1 VPGWQR
7 SRSRVPVPAA
17 QRLFAAMIV
26 RHFRLRESGKF
37 STQSRSSG
45 RLAATDMIGRCQMV
59 SPRRVVA
66 RQRGEEAVG
75 SILTF
80 VPKIVFDDVTTR
92 IMSAAFDAACKE
104 LHDTGQPLVV
114 QEVMAERIIDAA
126 RSGERDLIRL
136 RDAALTALDA
146 AKRRR

>member
-1 VPGWQR
+1 
-7 SRSRVPVPAA
+7 
-17 QRLFAAMIV
+17 
-26 RHFRLRESGKF
+26 
-37 STQSRSSG
+37 
-45 RLAATDMIGRCQMV
+45 
-59 SPRRVVA
+59 
-66 RQRGEEAVG
+66 VG

-80 VPKIVFDDVTTR
+80 VPKIVFDDATNR

-146 AKRRR
+146 SKRRR

>member
-1 VPGWQR
+1 M
-7 SRSRVPVPAA
+7 
-17 QRLFAAMIV
+17 L
-26 RHFRLRESGKF
+26 
-37 STQSRSSG
+37 
-45 RLAATDMIGRCQMV
+45 
-59 SPRRVVA
+59 SPRRIVA

-80 VPKIVFDDVTTR
+80 VPKIVFDDTTTR
-92 IMSAAFDAACKE
+92 IMSAAFEAACKE

-126 RSGERDLIRL
+126 RLGERDLIRL

-146 AKRRR
+146 SKRRR